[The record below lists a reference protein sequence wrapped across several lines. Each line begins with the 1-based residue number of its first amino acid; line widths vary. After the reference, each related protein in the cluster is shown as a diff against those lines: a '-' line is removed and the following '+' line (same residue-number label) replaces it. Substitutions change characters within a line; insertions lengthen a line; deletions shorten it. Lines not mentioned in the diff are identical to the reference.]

1 MLMVSNTINLINLL
15 MQKRLTYSNAMIKDF
30 PWATCFSIE
39 LLNKNQLRIS
49 AAPSKENV
57 IFTNDQISYKY
68 DQYDTCR
75 QISVFAY
82 LQLRHI

>member
-15 MQKRLTYSNAMIKDF
+15 MQKRLIYSNTIIKVF
-30 PWATCFSIE
+30 HWATCFSIE

-49 AAPSKENV
+49 AAPSEENV

-68 DQYDTCR
+68 DQYDICR

-82 LQLRHI
+82 FQLTHF

>member
-15 MQKRLTYSNAMIKDF
+15 MQKRLIYSNTIIKVF
-30 PWATCFSIE
+30 HWATCFSIE

-49 AAPSKENV
+49 AAPSEENV

-68 DQYDTCR
+68 DQYDICR

-82 LQLRHI
+82 FQVTHI